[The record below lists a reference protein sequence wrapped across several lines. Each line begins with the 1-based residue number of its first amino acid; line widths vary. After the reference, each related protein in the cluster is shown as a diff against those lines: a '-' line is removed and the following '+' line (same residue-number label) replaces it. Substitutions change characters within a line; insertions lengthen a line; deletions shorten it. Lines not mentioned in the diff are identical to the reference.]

1 MLQDKTEKSVPN
13 PPAVYPQPLSLPV
26 GELPQQAPHGFL
38 FLINVI
44 TALVWHQIFPI
55 FGGVDY
61 FIGLVVGF
69 FAIWFTNRTYGRRAY
84 DLLYFIGFILWEVL
98 LSNFTQAKLAMH
110 PKPKLDP
117 GIVAV
122 PLTVSTGLEIMM
134 LAGVIAMTPGT
145 IAMDLGQN
153 AQNERVLYIH
163 NIMLG
168 NPEEFRGNIKN
179 NFERLLLRVTRGRE
193 E

>member
-1 MLQDKTEKSVPN
+1 MTHLKPEPVG
-13 PPAVYPQPLSLPV
+13 PPKRPSLPV
-26 GELPQQAPHGFL
+26 GELPQQDPHSFL
-38 FLINVI
+38 FLLYLI

-61 FIGLVVGF
+61 LIGLLVGF

-84 DLLYFIGFILWEVL
+84 DLIYFISFVLWEVL
-98 LSNFTQAKLAMH
+98 LSNFAQAKLAMH

-122 PLTVSTGLEIMM
+122 PLTVSTDFEIIL

-145 IAMDLGQN
+145 IAMDIGEN
-153 AQNERVLYIH
+153 DKNERVLYIH
-163 NIMLG
+163 NITLG
-168 NPEEFRGNIKN
+168 DPEEFRWRIKN
-179 NFERLLLRVTRGRE
+179 SLERPLLRVTRGRE
-193 E
+193 A